1 MRNYFGKREE
11 NVRTFCE
18 VRFGPHSPSDNR
30 DRISL
35 QGLDPCCVR
44 ASYSYASTYL
54 ALYMCVFLLTGLGSQ
69 VLGNFFNGIGRTKE
83 TLKMGIVQLAIFLL
97 AAPVMA

>member
-1 MRNYFGKREE
+1 
-11 NVRTFCE
+11 
-18 VRFGPHSPSDNR
+18 
-30 DRISL
+30 
-35 QGLDPCCVR
+35 
-44 ASYSYASTYL
+44 
-54 ALYMCVFLLTGLGSQ
+54 MCVFLLTGLGSQ